1 MHATSKRGR
10 TEAPVKLQS
19 PFQKSAKNIMVTGI
33 ETAGLALA
41 IFPLVVRGLAFY
53 LDAAQKVKEI
63 YKYEGVL
70 KRLVRELEMERSK
83 FENTCAVLLEGMVS
97 AEQLAT
103 LVSGEGWKD
112 PNLQNGLERCLGLN
126 AAKSFTEA
134 VAALN
139 SLLDSLRKGIGLDE
153 NSQVPRFASPVLR
166 MNS

>member
-1 MHATSKRGR
+1 M
-10 TEAPVKLQS
+10 KLRS
-19 PFQKSAKNIMVTGI
+19 PFQQSAKNIMATGI

-53 LDAAQKVKEI
+53 LDAAQKVKDI

-70 KRLVRELEMERSK
+70 KRLVRELEMEKSK

-103 LVSGEGWKD
+103 LVSGKGWED
-112 PNLQNGLERCLGLN
+112 SNLQNGLDQCLGQN
-126 AAKSFTEA
+126 AAKSLTEA

-139 SLLDSLRKGIGLDE
+139 SLLESLRKGIGLDE
-153 NSQVPRFASPVLR
+153 NSQVPVSPVPSLKLC
-166 MNS
+166 